1 MQLVKGG
8 LFIMNNQNINNLHNR
23 KLDGCYFSITC
34 IPTTIY
40 LNGGDDIVKRKQIY
54 IFYGTNLQ
62 GVRKYITS
70 VISDNYSKTSD
81 WYNLFMNL
89 KQRNIET
96 ILYANIPDNKPL
108 KDALSLSFK
117 EIKIFISCFEI
128 INKIF
133 KYYSCSYTSNVFNVV
148 KNIYLSNDIKDCNNA
163 INIFYDE
170 FSDSKFLI
178 DIIEPY
184 FKTIKSYYNYNF
196 TLRHHIFSFYFYRD
210 TYKKLSSFSKSK
222 SFFLSLDEYI
232 NLISNLIKK
241 TETRMY
247 SSKSEWLKLINIIY
261 DDNKDLIKGFL

>member
-1 MQLVKGG
+1 MCNLI
-8 LFIMNNQNINNLHNR
+8 LNELHNR
-23 KLDGCYFSITC
+23 KLDGCYFSIMC

-40 LNGGDDIVKRKQIY
+40 LKEGGDDFPKKKTIY
-54 IFYGTNLQ
+54 IFLGTNLQ

-96 ILYANIPDNKPL
+96 VLFANIPDNKPL
-108 KDALSLSFK
+108 KDALNLSFK
-117 EIKIFISCFEI
+117 DIKIFISCFEI

-133 KYYSCSYTSNVFNVV
+133 RYYPKKYTSNVFNVV
-148 KNIYLSNDIKDCNNA
+148 KNIYLSNTIKEYDDA

-170 FSDSKFLI
+170 FSNSKFLI
-178 DIIEPY
+178 DIIEPC
-184 FKTIKSYYNYNF
+184 FKTIKSYYDYNF
-196 TLRHHIFSFYFYRD
+196 TLRYHIFSFFFYRD
-210 TYKKLSSFSKSK
+210 TYKNLSSFSKSK
-222 SFFLSLDEYI
+222 SFFYSLDEYI

-247 SSKSEWLKLINIIY
+247 SSKNEWIKLINIIY
-261 DDNKDLIKGFL
+261 EDKNDLIKRYL

>member
-1 MQLVKGG
+1 
-8 LFIMNNQNINNLHNR
+8 MNNQNITDLHNR
-23 KLDGCYFSITC
+23 KLDGCYFSIMC
-34 IPTTIY
+34 IPTTIR
-40 LNGGDDIVKRKQIY
+40 LKGDDDIIRNKQIY
-54 IFYGTNLQ
+54 VFYGTNLQ

-70 VISDNYSKTSD
+70 VVSDDYSKTSD
-81 WYNLFMNL
+81 WYNLFMKL

-117 EIKIFISCFEI
+117 EIKIFISCYEI

-133 KYYSCSYTSNVFNVV
+133 KYYSSSYTSNVCNIV
-148 KNIYLSNDIKDCNNA
+148 KNIYLSNDIKECDDA

-170 FSDSKFLI
+170 FSNSKFLI
-178 DIIEPY
+178 DIIEPW

-222 SFFLSLDEYI
+222 PFFYSIDEYV
-232 NLISNLIKK
+232 NLISTLIKK
-241 TETRMY
+241 NETKMY
-247 SSKSEWLKLINIIY
+247 SPKSEWLKLINILY
-261 DDNKDLIKGFL
+261 DNNKDLIKRYL